1 MPFVSSPVQKE
12 LVSAGLSMVSRVA
25 PSSEKGQV
33 SVLLAF
39 QEEDRIIMTNS
50 QTKLHFAN
58 LFRDITH
65 MDCENN

>member
-1 MPFVSSPVQKE
+1 
-12 LVSAGLSMVSRVA
+12 MVSRVA

-58 LFRDITH
+58 LFCDITH
-65 MDCENN
+65 MDYENN

>member
-1 MPFVSSPVQKE
+1 
-12 LVSAGLSMVSRVA
+12 MVSRVA

-58 LFRDITH
+58 LFCDITH